1 MGQPGPQIKI
11 CGVPT
16 MASFVNINAERQR
29 QRSSLYI
36 EVAPQYISDKYVSRL
51 LSQKVLSTLWIA
63 MSEPGAL
70 GQDRP
75 YAEGTPGYDRLFGI
89 LMDQGELTKLD
100 SLQID
105 GNRMGRNIREDKR
118 TRMVSNE
125 LVEAIASRHLSVLTF
140 VSVDFEEPTLYNL
153 MRSARVDHIYF
164 CDVRFIAGCHGPE
177 SLTLPLSLKSIK
189 VHSVPPEMLRFLG
202 SAITIRHRIHLI
214 LSASEDNMIQETFWA
229 AIDAVLQFGDYQG
242 KGVWKLTLDGH
253 PRFTEECSIWRDL
266 PKYVNLGE
274 VNIKNATFVGSA
286 YADFIKYV
294 SNKASPLRK
303 LELKGWNL
311 VGKHIGD
318 ELGEFLGALENGPV
332 VWYAHTNVS
341 CKIATRIAGRIHN
354 MNLEA
359 VHLEIVGNRRRGSK
373 FPAAELVEAVRAS
386 GSLGVFNSEERAA
399 VASEMGVQG
408 LSAIGVKSN
417 DCDVQSAGHFF
428 DIFTDDQMDLLDNF
442 FERNRRESAR
452 NT

>member
-1 MGQPGPQIKI
+1 
-11 CGVPT
+11 
-16 MASFVNINAERQR
+16 MASFVDIKAERQR

-36 EVAPQYISDKYVSRL
+36 EVAPQYISDKCVSRL
-51 LSQKVLSTLWIA
+51 LSQKVLSTLWIV

-75 YAEGTPGYDRLFGI
+75 YAEGSPGYDRLFGI
-89 LMDQGELTKLD
+89 LKDQGELTKLD

-118 TRMVSNE
+118 TRTVSNE
-125 LVEAIASRHLSVLTF
+125 MVEAISSRRLSVLTF

-153 MRSARVDHIYF
+153 MKNTQVDHIYF
-164 CDVRFIAGCHGPE
+164 CDVRFVAGYHGPE
-177 SLTLPLSLKSIK
+177 SLTLPFSLKSIK
-189 VHSVPPEMLRFLG
+189 VHSVPAEMLRFLG
-202 SAITIRHRIHLI
+202 SAITTRHRLHLI
-214 LSASEDNMIQETFWA
+214 LSASDDNMIQETFWA
-229 AIDAVLQFGDYQG
+229 AINTVLQLGDSQG

-274 VNIKNATFVGSA
+274 VNITNATFVGSA

-294 SNKASPLRK
+294 SNTATPLRK

-311 VGKHIGD
+311 VLRNIGD
-318 ELGEFLGALENGPV
+318 ELGEFLGALEAGPV

-354 MNLEA
+354 MDLEA
-359 VHLEIVGNRRRGSK
+359 VHLEIVGDRRLGNK

-386 GSLGVFNSEERAA
+386 GSLGVFNTEERAT
-399 VASEMGVQG
+399 VASEMDVQG
-408 LSAIGVKSN
+408 LSAIGVKGY
-417 DCDVQSAGHFF
+417 DFDVKSAGHYFE
-428 DIFTDDQMDLLDNF
+428 IFTEDQMDLLDNF
-442 FERNRRESAR
+442 FERNRRESGR